1 MTNSL
6 ISFLIQDRPVSTA
19 AERYLLVYMVAVLV
33 IVTTLVIVFFVLF
46 QKRKN
51 KLLIEKIQQQQ
62 AFEEEFAKSQIEIQ
76 EETLKHLGQELHD
89 NIGQLLSIANMQ
101 LSLLTVDVSEK
112 LKERFTD
119 AKNIVKQSL
128 SEVRSLS
135 KTLNTDVILNL
146 GFQESVSTEI
156 ERLNKMK
163 LIKAE
168 LIRHGDS
175 DVCKN
180 NKDAII
186 LFRIL
191 QEFISNT
198 VKYSKATQL
207 KITLSYSQN
216 HLSILAEDNG
226 VGFDINTVEKGSGL
240 INIEGRAKLIKTK
253 FNLISKPNEGVKL
266 TLDYPIKLRAIKS

>member
-51 KLLIEKIQQQQ
+51 KLLIEKIQQQD

-216 HLSILAEDNG
+216 HLSILAVDNG
-226 VGFDINTVEKGSGL
+226 VVFD
-240 INIEGRAKLIKTK
+240 
-253 FNLISKPNEGVKL
+253 
-266 TLDYPIKLRAIKS
+266 